1 MSQNPNAPN
10 PTKQFAPTLA
20 RAIVRVW
27 PAESRE
33 WGQAFAAEL
42 PAVESAGATA
52 TWLIGGLMLL
62 LREWLKHAW
71 RALGRPF
78 GATSASDTTAAFT
91 PRYSRTPRTPLW
103 LMLALTLSS
112 LALLLHPEVRQALRN
127 LRYAY
132 SQSDWQPEGWPSVK
146 KLRKISKSN
155 RDPHLLALL
164 SLLTDD
170 DQQRLQLSEEAIE
183 KDSSLTWL
191 DYEQSLLPLHDFTR
205 QQYLSKQRLDR
216 LINWDP
222 QNAVPHLLAV
232 EVISEPPRKESFDAV
247 LHGRPKPDWEHQI
260 ALNPDWLR
268 EMHTAFS
275 APKYDNYTAQ
285 LVELIRNVSSRFS
298 VNDPNIAVALLVRK
312 RLPAYDVLRA
322 YSDMLIERGSA
333 LEKNQNP
340 EQAIATY
347 SEALQFAQRMSL
359 DKEIPAD
366 EAFAHQIADKA
377 CERLLPLYTSLGR
390 TSEASLVEFQLT
402 SWRFKHQPK
411 LMRYIPA
418 RYFTSQWTSLQWS
431 GLIIQATGLSL
442 LAILPLAAISL
453 VSVLRRRKIPAD
465 QRRASDFWASI
476 AADTA
481 PWLLLA
487 STVLLYLTY
496 HPYAKTCAAFLRGD
510 IGSPDIQ
517 TFMTAAIVT
526 EELPDYVAFVR
537 DPYSLWLGF
546 TSLLCLI
553 LVFFLSRL
561 LLRRT
566 KPAA

>member
-1 MSQNPNAPN
+1 MSTTTPKSARR
-10 PTKQFAPTLA
+10 FAPTLA
-20 RAIVRVW
+20 RAIVRIW
-27 PAESRE
+27 PSESRE

-42 PAVESAGATA
+42 PAAETAGATT

-71 RALGRPF
+71 RALGRPV
-78 GATSASDTTAAFT
+78 GASSANDTTAACT
-91 PRYSRTPRTPLW
+91 PRYSRTPRTPVW
-103 LMLALTLSS
+103 LMLALTLFSF
-112 LALLLHPEVRQALRN
+112 ALLLHPEARQALRN

-132 SQSDWQPEGWPSVK
+132 SQSGWQPDDWSSVK

-155 RDPHLLALL
+155 RDPQLLALL
-164 SLLTDD
+164 S
-170 DQQRLQLSEEAIE
+170 IE
-183 KDSSLTWL
+183 KDPSLTWL
-191 DYEQSLLPLHDFTR
+191 DYEQSLLPLNDFTR
-205 QQYLSKQRLDR
+205 QQYLSTQRLDR

-222 QNAVPHLLAV
+222 QNAIPHLLAA
-232 EVISEPPRKESFDAV
+232 EVTSNPPRMESFDAV

-260 ALNPDWLR
+260 ARNSDWLR
-268 EMHTAFS
+268 EMHAAFS
-275 APKYDNYTAQ
+275 APKYDCYTTQ
-285 LVELIRNVSSRFS
+285 LVELIRSVSSRFS
-298 VNDPNIAVALLVRK
+298 VNDPNIAVAILVRK
-312 RLPAYDVLRA
+312 RLPEYDVLRA
-322 YSDMLIERGSA
+322 YSDMLIERGTA

-340 EQAIATY
+340 EQAID

-390 TSEASLVEFQLT
+390 ASEASLVEFQLT

-418 RYFTSQWTSLQWS
+418 RYFTSQWNSLQWS

-453 VSVLRRRKIPAD
+453 VSVLRRRKIPSD

-476 AADTA
+476 TADTA

-526 EELPDYVAFVR
+526 ETIPDYITFLR
-537 DPYSLWLGF
+537 DPYSLWLAF
-546 TSLLCLI
+546 TSTLCLVLI
-553 LVFFLSRL
+553 FFLSRL

-566 KPAA
+566 KPAT